1 MNKKLLSTFLVVTT
15 LFFSACSNQTFLTSE
30 DTNDSIGTSEI
41 SSVESKTDNYLCV
54 SSPTGGDSEVIKI
67 VNLKTKE
74 LTSLPVPG
82 SVQDMSAQ
90 VENNAIYVSSKSAE
104 YYSLYKIDT
113 KTKQVSRILLF
124 SQLGLK
130 PFDFVVDNTNVFVS
144 GKRSGVGTFYVNDMI
159 KNEWKAIANNISPGK
174 ITFGFDKDSYH
185 VISFDDT
192 YVTKS
197 VINTATNQ
205 ITARK
210 SIEHK
215 IPFGNNVFVP
225 APHGNYVYILHQLQD
240 SFVPYVINVKQGT
253 ITSSAPVKTNGGL
266 LYSAIVSNNGKHLL
280 ANVNKE
286 IYHYSLNGDQ
296 FTALPKITLE
306 TPESR
311 NMAMLGDNLTLY
323 VTHDTGSNMTV
334 VKFSADLK
342 TYTTSPYYIG
352 GTTNQV
358 FVF

>member
-1 MNKKLLSTFLVVTT
+1 MNKNLFSAFILVAT
-15 LFFSACSNQTFLTSE
+15 LVFSACSTQSFSISENITE
-30 DTNDSIGTSEI
+30 DTTEI
-41 SSVESKTDNYLCV
+41 NSTKNKVDNYLCV
-54 SSPTGGDSEVIKI
+54 SSPTGGDSELVK
-67 VNLKTKE
+67 VFDLKTKE
-74 LTSLPVPG
+74 LTSLPIPG

-90 VENNAIYVSSKSAE
+90 PENNAVYVSSKSAD

-113 KTKQVSRILLF
+113 KTKQVNRILLF

-130 PFDFVVDNTNVFVS
+130 PFDFIVDSTNVYVS
-144 GKRSGVGTFYVNDMI
+144 GKRSGVGAFYVNDMV

-174 ITFGFDKDSYH
+174 ITFGFDNNSYH

-197 VINTATNQ
+197 VVNITTNQ

-215 IPFGNNVFVP
+215 IPFGNNVFAS
-225 APHGNYVYILHQLQD
+225 APHGNYVYVIHQLQD
-240 SFVPYVINVKQGT
+240 SFIPYAINVKQGT
-253 ITSSAPVKTNGGL
+253 VTSAPEVKTNGGL
-266 LYSAIVSNNGKHLL
+266 LYSVIVSSNGKHLL

-296 FTALPKITLE
+296 FTALPKITLD

-311 NMAMLGDNLTLY
+311 NMAMLTDNLTLY

-334 VKFSADLK
+334 VKFAPDLK
-342 TYTTSPYYIG
+342 TYTTSLYYIG
-352 GTTNQV
+352 GTSNQV

>member
-1 MNKKLLSTFLVVTT
+1 MNKKLFSTFILSVT
-15 LFFSACSNQTFLTSE
+15 LIFSACSTQTFSVSE
-30 DTNDSIGTSEI
+30 NIKEDNTEINSI
-41 SSVESKTDNYLCV
+41 ESKSDNYLCV
-54 SSPTGGDSEVIKI
+54 SSPTGGDSELVK
-67 VNLKTKE
+67 VFNLKTKE
-74 LTSLPVPG
+74 LTSLPIPG

-90 VENNAIYVSSKSAE
+90 PENNAVYVSSKSAE

-113 KTKQVSRILLF
+113 KTKQVNRILLF

-130 PFDFVVDNTNVFVS
+130 PFDFVVDNTNVYVS
-144 GKRSGVGTFYVNDMI
+144 GKRSGVGTFYVNDMV

-174 ITFGFDKDSYH
+174 ITFGFDNNSYH
-185 VISFDDT
+185 VMSFDDT

-197 VINTATNQ
+197 VVNITTNQ

-215 IPFGNNVFVP
+215 IPFGNNVFVA
-225 APHGNYVYILHQLQD
+225 APHGNYVYVIHQLQD
-240 SFVPYVINVKQGT
+240 SFVPYAINVKQGT
-253 ITSSAPVKTNGGL
+253 VTSAPAVKTNGGL
-266 LYSAIVSNNGKHLL
+266 LYSVIVSHNGKHLL

-286 IYHYSLNGDQ
+286 IYHYSLSGDQ
-296 FTALPKITLE
+296 FTPLPKITLD

-311 NMAMLGDNLTLY
+311 NMAMLTDNLTLY
-323 VTHDTGSNMTV
+323 VTHDTGSNMTAI
-334 VKFSADLK
+334 KFSQDLK